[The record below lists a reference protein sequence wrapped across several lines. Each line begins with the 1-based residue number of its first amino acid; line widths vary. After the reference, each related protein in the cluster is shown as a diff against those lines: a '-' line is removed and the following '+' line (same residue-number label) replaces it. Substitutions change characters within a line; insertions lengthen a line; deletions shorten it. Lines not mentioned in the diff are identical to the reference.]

1 MTVYITR
8 RLVMLIPILLGV
20 TFLTFAIIKLTP
32 GDPAQI
38 MLGMRATPEKVAQL
52 RQQLH
57 LNDPFLVQ
65 YGRYVWN
72 ALHGD
77 LGRSLRGG
85 TPVLKEI
92 LTRFP
97 STLEL
102 TAFALV
108 LAILGGVSAGVIA
121 ATAKRRWVDGAAM
134 VTSLVAL
141 SIPEFWLA
149 IVLLII
155 FGVELKWVSV
165 TGGQGIKDLILPGL
179 CLAIGPGATLA
190 RLTRSSIL
198 EVAQEDY
205 VRTARA
211 KGLVERAVI
220 LGHILRNALIPIVT
234 VTGLV
239 FAAML
244 GGAVF
249 IENVFARPGLG
260 RFAVNAIAARDFPQI
275 QGMVLFTAVIYAGL
289 NLAVDVLYS
298 FIDPRIRYQ

>member
-20 TFLTFAIIKLTP
+20 SFLTFAIIKVTP
-32 GDPAQI
+32 GDPAQL
-38 MLGMRATPEKVAQL
+38 MLGMRATPEKIAQL
-52 RQQLH
+52 HQQLH
-57 LNDPFLVQ
+57 LDDPLLVQ
-65 YGRYVWN
+65 YGRYLWN
-72 ALHGD
+72 VLHGD
-77 LGRSLRGG
+77 FGRSIRGG
-85 TPVLKEI
+85 TPVLQEI
-92 LTRFP
+92 MARFP
-97 STLEL
+97 KTLEL

-108 LAILGGVSAGVIA
+108 LAVLGGVSAGVIA
-121 ATAKRRWVDGAAM
+121 ATAKSRLVDGAAM

-149 IVLLII
+149 IILLII

-165 TGGQGIKDLILPGL
+165 TGGQGIKDLILPGF

-190 RLTRSSIL
+190 RLTRSSVL

-211 KGLVERAVI
+211 KGQVERVVS
-220 LGHILRNALIPIVT
+220 LVHILRNALIPVIT
-234 VTGLV
+234 VIGLV
-239 FAAML
+239 FAGML

-260 RFAVNAIAARDFPQI
+260 RFIVNAIAARDFPQI

-289 NLAVDVLYS
+289 NLVVDVLYAY
-298 FIDPRIRYQ
+298 IDPRIHYQ